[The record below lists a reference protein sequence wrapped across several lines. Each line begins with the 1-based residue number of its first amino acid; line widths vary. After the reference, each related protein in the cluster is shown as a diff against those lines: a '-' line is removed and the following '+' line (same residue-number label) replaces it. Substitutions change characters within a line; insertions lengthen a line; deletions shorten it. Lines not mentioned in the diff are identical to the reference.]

1 MDKDKM
7 ERIKK
12 WIETEIK
19 GESDSYP
26 YQCKQCPARFKDIL
40 KAKEHFSKQHD
51 NVSLNEFVT
60 FFEIQSIPNTEVF
73 MV

>member
-1 MDKDKM
+1 MDSGKM

-19 GESDSYP
+19 SESDSYP

-40 KAKEHFSKQHD
+40 KAKEHFSIQND
-51 NVSLNEFVT
+51 TVSLTEFLT
-60 FFEIQSIPNTEVF
+60 ILDSFTMIW
-73 MV
+73 M